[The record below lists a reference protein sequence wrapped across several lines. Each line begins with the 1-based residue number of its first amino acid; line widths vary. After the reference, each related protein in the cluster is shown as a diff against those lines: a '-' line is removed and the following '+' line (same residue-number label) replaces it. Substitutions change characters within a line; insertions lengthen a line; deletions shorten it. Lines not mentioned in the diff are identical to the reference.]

1 MFMLDAQTHNSLKCY
16 ENVKCNLITLKIL
29 WAIRKS
35 IQNKKKITAFI
46 SLLYTYGNP
55 IDIIIIVSFSVAAM
69 DPKNQSKLGNPSQ
82 YDDKYG
88 LCW

>member
-1 MFMLDAQTHNSLKCY
+1 MLDTHNSLKCH

-29 WAIRKS
+29 CKIRKS
-35 IQNKKKITAFI
+35 IQNRKI
-46 SLLYTYGNP
+46 LLLSFPFYIPRSYIPSNP
-55 IDIIIIVSFSVAAM
+55 INIIIIVSFTALDS
-69 DPKNQSKLGNPSQ
+69 KNQGKLGNPSQ